1 MREGNWPPKM
11 FDLMPAGT
19 ESPEEREKREL
30 QAEFDETLK
39 GKFDRLP
46 SGLNFRS
53 ELPGVENI
61 TVTTPARGEKKMAY
75 ANVVYRPP
83 GSKAPRIFSYSISGD
98 GRIMPGLSPGQRM
111 PGELADLPKEDVL
124 REVLDDV
131 KKLDLDFWVE
141 TDMDVAPPGEW
152 PADKK
157 EAGGEESRP
166 KEEQLPMDPKRL
178 EFFRQQPGV
187 LFGHVTQKGG
197 FKDYRVFFFP
207 TFAVIEH
214 PARENAAYF
223 VDFAEPL
230 DATVGHEMTREE
242 KVTAVQKYWPEE
254 LRRTKQEMRQRGDTY
269 VVHQGEWKERMQEEI
284 DRRMMKK
291 E

>member
-19 ESPEEREKREL
+19 ESPEEREKKEL

-46 SGLNFRS
+46 NGLNFKT
-53 ELPGVENI
+53 ELPGIENL
-61 TVTTPARGEKKMAY
+61 TVTTPPRGEKKMAY

-83 GSKAPRIFSYSISGD
+83 DAKASRIFSYSISGD
-98 GRIMPGLSPGQRM
+98 GRIIPSLSPGQKL
-111 PGELADLPKEDVL
+111 PAELAGLRKEDIL
-124 REVLDDV
+124 REVLADI
-131 KKLDLDFWVE
+131 KRLDLDFWVE

-152 PADKK
+152 PAEN
-157 EAGGEESRP
+157 EAGAKTAGP
-166 KEEQLPMDPKRL
+166 KEEQLPMDPERL

-187 LFGHVTQKGG
+187 LFGHVTKKGG
-197 FKDYRVFFFP
+197 FKDYRVFFFRD
-207 TFAVIEH
+207 FAVIEH

-223 VDFAEPL
+223 IDLAEPL
-230 DATVGHEMTREE
+230 DATIGYEMKREE
-242 KVTAVQKYWPEE
+242 KIAAVKQHWPEE
-254 LRRTKQEMRQRGDTY
+254 LRLTKQAMRQRGDTY
-269 VVHQGEWKERMQEEI
+269 VVHQGDWERKIQGEI
-284 DRRMMKK
+284 DRRMRPK